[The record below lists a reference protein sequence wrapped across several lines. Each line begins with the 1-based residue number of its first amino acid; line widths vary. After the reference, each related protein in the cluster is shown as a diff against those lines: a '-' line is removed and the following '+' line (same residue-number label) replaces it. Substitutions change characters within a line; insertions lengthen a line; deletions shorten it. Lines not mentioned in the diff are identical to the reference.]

1 MSIDEDAVAQHP
13 IRAAKSLIGADL
25 CSRYAAE
32 REKGEHERAQG
43 AKPGFVY
50 HAMSVALQMRAGKSE
65 SQMNTS
71 QRTMSIAAVSLALA
85 TMLGAFGTHALQPVL
100 TERQF
105 SSYQTGVTYQFFHSL
120 GLLAIG
126 VLQRQHGD
134 SVWLARAANLLVIGM
149 LLFAGSIYALTAGAP
164 RWFGMVAPLG
174 GLSLM
179 AGWLIFFVGVRK
191 LP

>member
-1 MSIDEDAVAQHP
+1 
-13 IRAAKSLIGADL
+13 
-25 CSRYAAE
+25 
-32 REKGEHERAQG
+32 
-43 AKPGFVY
+43 
-50 HAMSVALQMRAGKSE
+50 MRAGKSE
-65 SQMNTS
+65 PRMTQA

-126 VLQRQHGD
+126 VLQRQQGD
-134 SVWLARAANLLVIGM
+134 CVWLARAATLLVIGM
-149 LLFAGSIYALTAGAP
+149 VLFAGSIYALTAGAP

-179 AGWLIFFVGVRK
+179 AGWIVFWVGVRK
-191 LP
+191 LS